1 MQPIIENYIE
11 RNADMV
17 FEEVD
22 YLILSVGTSYEPLVL
37 NISLL
42 KPKKILFLY
51 TEETENILNKIVDY
65 LKLKVTDYDKSLV
78 DSTDSLSVYQRI
90 KQVYITWDKPEKVY
104 IDFTGGTPCRQ
115 RLH

>member
-90 KQVYITWDKPEKVY
+90 KQVYITWDKPEKS
-104 IDFTGGTPCRQ
+104 
-115 RLH
+115 LH